1 MRVIINGSLGP
12 GVSAKDIA
20 LTVIG
25 TIGAAGATGQ
35 YDRV

>member
-25 TIGAAGATGQ
+25 TIGRGRSNRS